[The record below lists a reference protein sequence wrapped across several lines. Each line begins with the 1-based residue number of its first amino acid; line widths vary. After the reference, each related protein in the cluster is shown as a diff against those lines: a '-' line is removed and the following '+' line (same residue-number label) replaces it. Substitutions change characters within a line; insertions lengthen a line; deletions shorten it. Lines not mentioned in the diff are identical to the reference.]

1 MNATFTPTP
10 RQLHLLR
17 FIAGHIEARGHAP
30 TLQECAAA
38 LGEQAKGNAHRLLD
52 GLEERGLIRRP
63 GPIARNGN
71 RAPRQIEVLHPV
83 PIPRA
88 PDGAPLHLV
97 MLPTLENRP

>member
-1 MNATFTPTP
+1 MTATFTPTP

-30 TLQECAAA
+30 TVQECAAA
-38 LGEQAKGNAHRLLD
+38 LGERAKGNAHRLLD

-63 GPIARNGN
+63 PNHRGN

-88 PDGAPLHLV
+88 PDGAPLHFIPFAKV
-97 MLPTLENRP
+97 ENRP